1 VLAERVE
8 VKAGLDDVRAGPG
21 RGEVVQAGEVPLE
34 RDVLA
39 RGEDGEVGGV
49 RGLCEVVE
57 RVLDLRCLSAPPSHS
72 IQNRTSTQSPLN
84 FARAPVLAFR
94 KSKLCVRASART
106 EWGSLRSLSVR
117 FPEFIRLTVS
127 RRPLPSSHAA
137 AGPVTDTASAR
148 CGKQKEKMPA
158 HASVPVCWG
167 RSVRGEAHRRRAWGG
182 PAGGVAGEKKVEG
195 GGADGG
201 LAGVR
206 LREEGYARV
215 RGRRRHAEIWLQR
228 AACARCAMSR
238 PDGNARRRPREG

>member
-1 VLAERVE
+1 VKNAKSVRGRVRVRGGAERRLRLLARVRARLDVERVRLREVGLDVEERAVLAERVE
-8 VKAGLDDVRAGPG
+8 VEPGLDDVRAQAA

-39 RGEDGEVGGV
+39 RREDGEVGGV
-49 RGLCEVVE
+49 LGLCEVVE
-57 RVLDLRCLSAPPSHS
+57 RVLDLRRPSAPPSHR
-72 IQNRTSTQSPLN
+72 IQNRVRTQSPLN

-158 HASVPVCWG
+158 
-167 RSVRGEAHRRRAWGG
+167 RA
-182 PAGGVAGEKKVEG
+182 
-195 GGADGG
+195 
-201 LAGVR
+201 
-206 LREEGYARV
+206 
-215 RGRRRHAEIWLQR
+215 
-228 AACARCAMSR
+228 
-238 PDGNARRRPREG
+238 